1 MNMSY
6 SNLIDYMDWKDCP
19 TGSDRKCPK
28 CGSTNV
34 AGYED
39 PTCERTGFDSC
50 LTPETYFW
58 FVPTVCND
66 CGMTWDEVLTVAGIA
81 PTSDGLEKKP

>member
-1 MNMSY
+1 MNY

-19 TGSDRKCPK
+19 TDSERKCPK

-34 AGYED
+34 AGYEGA
-39 PTCERTGFDSC
+39 TCEIN
-50 LTPETYFW
+50 FW

-66 CGMTWDEVLTVAGIA
+66 CRTTWDEVLTVAGIA
-81 PTSDGLEKKP
+81 LTPDGVETKP